1 VDIIFKPND
10 LTALLRNY
18 KAINLDSLI
27 SILGHIGKLEKIKP
41 NYIENFTYK
50 NIKNSGKLI
59 QDFLSYKNYDKMYNS
74 ITSSSNYDEYMTK
87 LWAISTIV
95 RDRLLEKKI
104 VSQYV
109 EKETQQEEM
118 WGLKNQYNGGSFAAI
133 LFIENSKIN

>member
-1 VDIIFKPND
+1 
-10 LTALLRNY
+10 
-18 KAINLDSLI
+18 
-27 SILGHIGKLEKIKP
+27 
-41 NYIENFTYK
+41 
-50 NIKNSGKLI
+50 
-59 QDFLSYKNYDKMYNS
+59 MYNS